1 MKFNTANKEE
11 KKQAF
16 SYFMKL
22 ANKKQIIS
30 VTKVSPS
37 RSLSQNSYLHLII
50 GAFGAHF
57 GYTMEEAK
65 SIYKD
70 VNKGI
75 YWYRK
80 KGRVF
85 VRSSADLSKEEMAK
99 SIDRFMQ
106 ASADQGYA
114 LPLATDKEWL
124 MQIENEIERSNYYL

>member
-16 SYFMKL
+16 SYFMQL
-22 ANKKQIIS
+22 ANKKQIVA
-30 VTKVSPS
+30 VTKVSPH

-75 YWYRK
+75 YSYWK

-85 VRSSADLSKEEMAK
+85 VRSSADLDKEEMAK

-124 MQIENEIERSNYYL
+124 RQIENEIERSKYYL